1 MRPAVNFM
9 PWRQL
14 QRRRCLR
21 FWAAIAVASVVSL
34 SLSGALW
41 HTQRVH
47 AGRSGSLW
55 LAADR
60 LLLAALHAQEEPLR
74 LRRQQWQL
82 AQEKARR
89 RQITAAWR
97 QTLLTL
103 AAALPENAWLTQL
116 RWRQNQ
122 LEIHGLARAVNALG
136 EFEPR
141 LQKLAGF
148 HLQPMGS
155 ASRDGQGLWQFT
167 YQLSREQVDV
177 AKP

>member
-21 FWAAIAVASVVSL
+21 FWASIAVASVVSL

-41 HTQRVH
+41 HTQRVQ

-82 AQEKARR
+82 AQEKARL

-167 YQLSREQVDV
+167 YQLSREQVDG

>member
-9 PWRQL
+9 PWRQS

-21 FWAAIAVASVVSL
+21 FWAATAVLSVMSL
-34 SLSGALW
+34 SMGGTLW
-41 HTQRVH
+41 HAQRTQ
-47 AGRSGSLW
+47 AGRSDALW
-55 LAADR
+55 LTADR
-60 LLLAALHAQEEPLR
+60 VLLARLQAQEAPLR
-74 LRRQQWQL
+74 LRRQQWQQ
-82 AQEKARR
+82 AQENARR
-89 RQITAAWR
+89 RQITTAWR

-122 LEIHGLARAVNALG
+122 LEINGLARAVSALG
-136 EFEPR
+136 EFESR
-141 LQKLAGF
+141 LQKLPGF

-155 ASRDGQGLWQFT
+155 ASRDGQGRWQFT
-167 YQLSREQVDV
+167 YQLSREQNDG

>member
-34 SLSGALW
+34 SLGGALW
-41 HTQRVH
+41 HAQRAQ
-47 AGRSGSLW
+47 AGRSGTLW

-82 AQEKARR
+82 TQEKARR

-97 QTLLTL
+97 QTLLTI

-122 LEIHGLARAVNALG
+122 LEINGLARAVNALG

>member
-21 FWAAIAVASVVSL
+21 FWAAVAVASVVSL
-34 SLSGALW
+34 SLSGTLW
-41 HTQRVH
+41 HVQRAQ

-82 AQEKARR
+82 AQEKARL

>member
-21 FWAAIAVASVVSL
+21 FWASIAVASVVSL

-41 HTQRVH
+41 HTQRVQ

-82 AQEKARR
+82 AQEKARL

-97 QTLLTL
+97 QTLLTI

-148 HLQPMGS
+148 HFQPMGS
-155 ASRDGQGLWQFT
+155 TSRDGQGLWQFT

>member
-1 MRPAVNFM
+1 MRPVVNFM

-21 FWAAIAVASVVSL
+21 FWMATAVLSVVSL
-34 SLSGALW
+34 SLGGTLW
-41 HTQRVH
+41 HAQRAQ
-47 AGRSGSLW
+47 AGRSGKLW

-60 LLLAALHAQEEPLR
+60 ALLAALHAQEEPLR
-74 LRRQQWQL
+74 LRQQLWQQ

-89 RQITAAWR
+89 RQITTAWR

-103 AAALPENAWLTQL
+103 AAALPENAWLTEL

-122 LEIHGLARAVNALG
+122 LEIHGLARAVSALR

-141 LQKLAGF
+141 LQKVAGF
-148 HLQPMGS
+148 HLLPMGS
-155 ASRDGQGLWQFT
+155 ASRDGQRLWQFT
-167 YQLSREQVDV
+167 YQLSREQVDG

>member
-21 FWAAIAVASVVSL
+21 FWASIAVASVVSL

-41 HTQRVH
+41 HTQRVQ

-82 AQEKARR
+82 AQEKAHR

-103 AAALPENAWLTQL
+103 ADALPENAWLTQL

>member
-1 MRPAVNFM
+1 MRSAVNFM
-9 PWRQL
+9 PWRQV

-21 FWAAIAVASVVSL
+21 FWAVAAVLSAVSL
-34 SLSGALW
+34 SLGGMLWHAQRAQAGHSGA
-41 HTQRVH
+41 
-47 AGRSGSLW
+47 LW

-60 LLLAALHAQEEPLR
+60 SLLAALHTQEEPLR

-82 AQEKARR
+82 VQEKARR
-89 RQITAAWR
+89 RQITTAWR

-103 AAALPENAWLTQL
+103 AAALPETAWLTQL

-122 LEIHGLARAVNALG
+122 LEINGLARAVSALG
-136 EFEPR
+136 EFELR
-141 LQKLAGF
+141 LQTLAGF
-148 HLQPMGS
+148 HLQPLGS

-167 YQLSREQVDV
+167 YQLSREQSDG